1 MELKDL
7 KSTDLETSL
16 RKELSIYLRI
26 TGSFPAGGVGGG
38 GGGTEAD
45 AFVYRLSQSL
55 SPTPI

>member
-38 GGGTEAD
+38 GTEAD